1 MRQVCRRS
9 MPMDWRLVFT
19 RIQTSFRS
27 SEGQSSA
34 PTVGTSGGAASS
46 SGPLNASLFSVGFD
60 ATWEVDVF
68 GGVRRS
74 VEAAQANADAAV
86 WQMRDGEVT
95 LTAEI
100 ATDYLTLRATQ
111 ERIAILR
118 EETQAQQDLHFM
130 P

>member
-1 MRQVCRRS
+1 M
-9 MPMDWRLVFT
+9 
-19 RIQTSFRS
+19 
-27 SEGQSSA
+27 
-34 PTVGTSGGAASS
+34 GTSAGAASP
-46 SGPLNASLFSVGFD
+46 SGPLNADLFSAGFD

-118 EETQAQQDLHFM
+118 EETKAQQDLLHM
-130 P
+130 I